1 MTEDLNDEDL
11 WKDWLSDGGSKQER
25 ERECLSAGRQSHR
38 GHDNHAS
45 SPPRGHDNHAS
56 SPPRG
61 HDNHASSP
69 PRETEQKEDLLW
81 LSEHTETELRGRG
94 HMVDNPIV
102 SEPPGDISWL
112 AGLFNNAEENDRA
125 RRSASRH

>member
-11 WKDWLSDGGSKQER
+11 WKDWLSDGDGKQER

-38 GHDNHAS
+38 GHDNH
-45 SPPRGHDNHAS
+45 G
-56 SPPRG
+56 
-61 HDNHASSP
+61 SSP

-112 AGLFNNAEENDRA
+112 ADLFNNAEEDDRA